1 MWSLSCAA
9 RSSFSNIQF
18 LHFEHGLQARLSNMC
33 TLSTNKNT
41 RGKVHCPQGCM
52 NSKKKPP
59 LLARKTFRH
68 GDLRRTLL
76 EAGIKLAREGGPQA
90 VVLREATRS
99 AGVAPNAAYR
109 HFSSHNDLLQAVRA
123 AALSSL
129 ALAIEAEIAKAQRR
143 KAPPPELAR
152 ATLRAVG
159 AAYLRFALTESGLFR
174 TAFLAPDPV
183 EDDLDTAKTGKS
195 GLNPFQLLNSAL
207 DLLVSTGVL
216 PQERRPGAEYLAWS
230 AVHGLAFLVIDGPL
244 NGASEK
250 DIRALSE
257 RLLLMV
263 ENGL

>member
-1 MWSLSCAA
+1 
-9 RSSFSNIQF
+9 
-18 LHFEHGLQARLSNMC
+18 
-33 TLSTNKNT
+33 
-41 RGKVHCPQGCM
+41 M

-59 LLARKTFRH
+59 PPARKTFRH

-76 EAGIKLAREGGPQA
+76 EAGLNLAREGGPQA

-129 ALAIEAEIAKAQRR
+129 ALAIEAEIAKVQRR
-143 KAPPPELAR
+143 KAPPPDSAR

-159 AAYLRFALTESGLFR
+159 TGYLKFALTERGLFR
-174 TAFLAPDPV
+174 TAFLTPDLV
-183 EDDLDTAKTGKS
+183 EDDLDAAKTGKS

-207 DLLVSTGVL
+207 DMLVSTGVL

-244 NGASEK
+244 NSASEK

>member
-1 MWSLSCAA
+1 
-9 RSSFSNIQF
+9 
-18 LHFEHGLQARLSNMC
+18 
-33 TLSTNKNT
+33 
-41 RGKVHCPQGCM
+41 M

-59 LLARKTFRH
+59 LPARKTFRH
-68 GDLRRTLL
+68 GDLRRALL

-129 ALAIEAEIAKAQRR
+129 ALAIEAEIAKVQRR
-143 KAPPPELAR
+143 KASPPELAR

-159 AAYLRFALTESGLFR
+159 AAYLKFALTERGLFR
-174 TAFLAPDPV
+174 TAFLTPDPV
-183 EDDLDTAKTGKS
+183 EGDLDAAKTGKS
-195 GLNPFQLLNSAL
+195 GLNPFQLLGSAL
-207 DLLVSTGVL
+207 DLLVATGVL
-216 PQERRPGAEYLAWS
+216 PRERRPGSEYLAWS
-230 AVHGLAFLVIDGPL
+230 AVHGLAFLIIDGPL
-244 NGASEK
+244 NIASEK